1 MPLGEFDLI
10 ERFFS
15 RGSGRRDVL
24 LGVGDDAALLEV
36 PAGRALVAAVDTL
49 VEGRH
54 FLPDAPP
61 ESVGHQALAVNLS
74 DLAAM
79 GADPAWALLSLSLPE
94 SDAAWLQSF
103 AAGLYSLAGRHGVA
117 LVGGDTVRGPRVVT
131 VTALGYV
138 EPALALRRDGARPGD
153 VLFVSGWPGE
163 AGAGL
168 EALRSGTG
176 AGDADP
182 LVRRYRYAE
191 PRLEL
196 GRALR
201 GLASAAM
208 DVSDGLYG
216 DLQKLCKASGVGA
229 RLDLGR
235 LPVSAELARR
245 RSRADCE
252 RCVLFGG
259 DDFELLFTVPAER
272 AAGIEGAVPAGLP
285 VHRIGVIEPGA
296 GVRCLRGGRVEQ
308 LRGGGY
314 DHFA

>member
-10 ERFFS
+10 ERYFS
-15 RGSGRRDVL
+15 RHSGRRDVL

-36 PAGRALVAAVDTL
+36 PPGHALVAAVDTL

-79 GADPAWALLSLSLPE
+79 GADPAWALLSLSLPD
-94 SDAAWLQSF
+94 SDEAWLQSF
-103 AAGLYSLAGRHGVA
+103 AAGLYALAERHGVA

-131 VTALGYV
+131 VTALGSV
-138 EPALALRRDGARPGD
+138 EPARALRRDGARPGD
-153 VLFVSGWPGE
+153 VLYVSGWPGE
-163 AGAGL
+163 AAAGL
-168 EALRSGTG
+168 EALRSGTVR
-176 AGDADP
+176 GDADP
-182 LVRRYRYAE
+182 LVRRHRYAE

-201 GLASAAM
+201 GRASSAM
-208 DVSDGLYG
+208 DVSDGLFG

-229 RLDLGR
+229 RIDLDR
-235 LPVSAELARR
+235 LPLSAELARR
-245 RSRADCE
+245 HSREQCE
-252 RCVLFGG
+252 RFVLFGG
-259 DDFELLFTVPAER
+259 DDYELLFTVPADR
-272 AAGIEGAVPAGLP
+272 ATGIDAGAPAGVP
-285 VHRIGVIEPGA
+285 VHRIGVIEAGA
-296 GVRCLRGGRVEQ
+296 RARCERNDRVVDVS
-308 LRGGGY
+308 GGGY